1 MNRVTAR
8 APGRINLIGEHT
20 DYNQGYALP
29 IALTQQTTVHFDPDG
44 SNTVTL
50 SSGEEGEG
58 TSFDIGVQPGDVGGW
73 SAYPAGSLWA
83 LASAGHP
90 VLGGTMTVN
99 SQVPIG
105 AGLASSAALECA
117 VLLAMNAATGTR
129 LDRLSVARI
138 AQSGEN
144 GFVGAST
151 GLMDQLASL
160 YGKVDRALLIDFESL
175 EVSYVDFELEASGL
189 SLVVFDSHA
198 THSHST
204 GEYTSRRESCSR
216 AAHALGVDSLRRAH
230 DANIEQTLARI
241 EDEQDGRRVRH
252 VLTENQRVLECA
264 AALSAGE
271 FQSVGELMN
280 QSHASMRDD
289 FEITTPLLDLIAE
302 SAVRHGALGARMTG
316 GGFGGCVIALVST
329 GNVDGIVDAVC
340 ADAVHAGHR
349 APTWFVAHPG
359 PGATTSPVSG

>member
-20 DYNQGYALP
+20 DYNNGYALP

-50 SSGEEGEG
+50 SSEQEGAG
-58 TSFDIGVQPGDVGGW
+58 TSFDIGAQPGDVGGW

-83 LASAGHP
+83 LASAGYP

-129 LDRLSVARI
+129 LNRLDLARI

-144 GFVGAST
+144 DFVGAST
-151 GLMDQLASL
+151 GLMDQIASL
-160 YGKVDRALLIDFESL
+160 YGEVDRALLIDCESL
-175 EVSYVDFELEASGL
+175 EVTSVGFDLEASGL
-189 SLVVFDSHA
+189 SLVVINSHA

-204 GEYTSRRESCSR
+204 GEYASRRETCSR
-216 AAHALGVDSLRRAH
+216 AAHALGIDSLRRLQ
-230 DANIEQTLARI
+230 DANIEQTLTRV
-241 EDEQDGRRVRH
+241 EDGTDRRRVRH
-252 VLTENQRVLECA
+252 VLTENRRVLDCA

-271 FQSVGELMN
+271 FRSVGEFMN
-280 QSHASMRDD
+280 RSHASMRDD
-289 FEITTPLLDLIAE
+289 FEITTPLIDLIAE
-302 SAVRHGALGARMTG
+302 SAVRYGALGARMTG
-316 GGFGGCVIALVST
+316 GGFGGCVIALVGSDDAYR
-329 GNVDGIVDAVC
+329 VADGVC
-340 ADAVHAGHR
+340 ADVVRAGHR